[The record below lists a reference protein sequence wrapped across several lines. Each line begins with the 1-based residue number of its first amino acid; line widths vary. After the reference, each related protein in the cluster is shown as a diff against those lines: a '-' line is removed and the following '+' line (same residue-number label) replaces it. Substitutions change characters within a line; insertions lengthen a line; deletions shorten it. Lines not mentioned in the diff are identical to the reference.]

1 MNQNSWCALDAV
13 DGRLLS
19 KAITAV
25 DVIEKSPVKFRLAH
39 QHNGYGY
46 QYWSLRGVQPRDHT
60 GRQKTLQMYIGNP
73 PEPVLDMIRNK
84 VNQRWLK
91 SQYKSLLIENEGH
104 IKQLKHQRALAKQLT
119 ENIAHKCGHYF
130 RGYKLIRKRDYEQ

>member
-19 KAITAV
+19 RATTAI
-25 DVIEKSPVKFRLAH
+25 DVIEQSNVKFRLAR
-39 QHNGYGY
+39 QRNKYGY
-46 QYWSLRGVQPRDHT
+46 QYWSLRGVQPRDHN

-73 PEPVLDMIRNK
+73 PTTILNMIRNQ

-91 SQYKSLLIENEGH
+91 QDKSQLIRNADK
-104 IKQLKHQRALAKQLT
+104 IKQLKHKRALAKQLT
-119 ENIAHKCGHYF
+119 ENIAHKCGYYF
-130 RGYKLIRKRDYEQ
+130 RGYKLLRKDTL

>member
-1 MNQNSWCALDAV
+1 MYQNSLCTLDAV

-19 KAITAV
+19 KAITAI

-39 QHNGYGY
+39 QHNEFGYP
-46 QYWSLRGVQPRDHT
+46 YWSLRAVQPRDCK
-60 GRQKTLQMYIGNP
+60 GRQKTIAMYIGNP

-91 SQYKSLLIENEGH
+91 QYKSQLIENANH
-104 IKQLKHQRALAKQLT
+104 IKRLKHQRALAKQLS
-119 ENIAHKCGHYF
+119 ENIAHKCGYYF
-130 RGYKLIRKRDYEQ
+130 RGYKLIRKYRL